1 MNYEHSVPSMPRSAA
16 MTLVAGGVFAAAL
29 PARAQTNPAPV
40 KMGAMAIDASGE
52 AYYGDGSGIFLN
64 NGISPQI
71 TTVSSGS
78 AIIAAVLAGDLDVG
92 LANPLQIASAISH
105 GIPLQMIAPAVVY
118 SKSDANPNFVVAKD
132 GPIKAPKD
140 LVGATF
146 GVTTL
151 ADLNTLSLMAW
162 LDANKV
168 PRDGVKFV
176 ELKFGELGQAL
187 VRGTIQAAII
197 TEPFKT
203 DAMRAGQIR
212 EFGDTYLAI
221 APEISPMVWFASK
234 AWLQKNPD
242 TAKRLI
248 NGIYATAK
256 WANSHTKESGD
267 MLAKIAKMDPAVVA
281 NMKRLYFATSNDKKY
296 SEALLNLAARYG
308 MVAHPV
314 TFEEYTAF

>member
-1 MNYEHSVPSMPRSAA
+1 MTHPNFARLLPRFAASALIAGSILVASVPS
-16 MTLVAGGVFAAAL
+16 V
-29 PARAQTNPAPV
+29 AQTAPAPV
-40 KMGAMAIDASGE
+40 RMGAMAIDASGE
-52 AYYGDGSGIFLN
+52 AYYGNDSGIFQS

-92 LANPLQIASAISH
+92 LANPLQIASAISR
-105 GIPLQMIAPAVVY
+105 GIPLQMIAPAVIY
-118 SKSDANPNFVVAKD
+118 SKGDANPNFVVAKD
-132 GPIKAPKD
+132 GPIKSPKD
-140 LVGATF
+140 LAGATF

-176 ELKFGELGQAL
+176 EMKFGELGLAL
-187 VRGTIQAAII
+187 QRNTIQAAII

-203 DAMRAGQIR
+203 DAMRAGLIR

-221 APEISPMVWFASK
+221 APEISPMVWFSTK
-234 AWLQKNPD
+234 SWLQKNPD
-242 TAKRLI
+242 TAKRVV

-256 WANSHTKESGD
+256 WANSHTHESGD

-281 NMKRLYFATSNDKKY
+281 SMKRLYFATSNDKKY
-296 SEALLNLAARYG
+296 SEALLTLAARYG
-308 MVAHPV
+308 MLQHPI
-314 TFEEYTAF
+314 TFEEYSGL